1 MVQSVTPPEIR
12 VDRHWGSQTCKS
24 KLQCSSCFSPCRM
37 QWLPLRIA
45 VGGTRQSISRWNDAQ
60 AYVQW
65 LLEETGHPYRLP
77 AESEWEYAIRAGTR
91 TRFHWGYREEDLC
104 RYVNSGVCGEG
115 WEKTAPVGSFRANG
129 FGLHDMAGNVAEWVE
144 DCWHEN
150 YDGAPADGSPWTRD
164 GDCGRRVVRG
174 GSYRSAYRDQS
185 DAGFRFF
192 RLGFRVG
199 RTLDAP

>member
-1 MVQSVTPPEIR
+1 
-12 VDRHWGSQTCKS
+12 
-24 KLQCSSCFSPCRM
+24 M
-37 QWLPLRIA
+37 QRLPLHIA
-45 VGGTRQSISRWNDAQ
+45 IGGTRQSISRWNDAQ
-60 AYVQW
+60 AYVQR
-65 LLEETGHPYRLP
+65 LREETGHPYRLP

-91 TRFHWGYREEDLC
+91 TRFYWGYREEDLC
-104 RYVNSGVCGEG
+104 RHASSGNCGDG

-150 YDGAPADGSPWTRD
+150 YDGAPPDGSPWTRD
-164 GDCGRRVVRG
+164 GDCGRRVVRC

-192 RLGFRVG
+192 KLGFRVA
-199 RTLDAP
+199 RTLYAP